1 MKVFRRYNSTIPKT
15 IKVSNLA
22 QTVFNQNNNFNLVRG
37 GDKNGKLSTWE
48 LLVKLGYI
56 KHPHA
61 GLTHWLPLGLEVL
74 RKLDKVIND
83 RLKEEGL
90 TEVSLSSLSHSSI
103 WTKTN
108 RWNNGELFKLS
119 NESSGNSRKENDEFK
134 KDEGFCLAATCEEE
148 ITELVK
154 SYADTYK
161 KLPVRVYQ
169 ITRKYRDEKRSRGGL
184 LRGREFIM
192 KDAYTFDN
200 NKANALKSFELMNL
214 IYSRIFTDL
223 KLPFVSANADSGS
236 IGGDL
241 SYEWHFQHKSGEDLL
256 LSCNKC
262 GVVGNVE
269 RVKPMIDLNN
279 IKPAEIS
286 ENQYFLSSDHKILY
300 IVYYPHD
307 CKLNFKTLV
316 DSMKEENIIEDESEI
331 INFGKSN
338 DKLIE
343 IFEKQELEDRSI
355 IRIMDPRIQPSITKL
370 PDITIKSY
378 NKNNLF
384 TFQNMI
390 MTDAK
395 EGDLCNSCQDP
406 TSKLIESKGIEV
418 GHTFYLGDKYS
429 KPLDASFIDKDG
441 LKKYYEMGCF
451 GIGVSRIIGAI
462 SEITR
467 DDMGLRWPSIISP
480 FHLTFIN
487 MNNNNN
493 ENENENENTD
503 LIKLYQ
509 DLNKDN
515 IEFEIDQ
522 SDLKLGSKLKKSKSL
537 GIPLQII
544 IGKKYPII
552 EIEVRG
558 FRDINI
564 SGDIDNKEYEYIKLN
579 KQFGK
584 EWNWEYSI
592 DDKNKVEKHFVD
604 IKHSYKVI
612 KSLLKDL

>member
-1 MKVFRRYNSTIPKT
+1 MK
-15 IKVSNLA
+15 A
-22 QTVFNQNNNFNLVRG
+22 
-37 GDKNGKLSTWE
+37 
-48 LLVKLGYI
+48 
-56 KHPHA
+56 A
-61 GLTHWLPLGLEVL
+61 
-74 RKLDKVIND
+74 
-83 RLKEEGL
+83 
-90 TEVSLSSLSHSSI
+90 SS
-103 WTKTN
+103 
-108 RWNNGELFKLS
+108 
-119 NESSGNSRKENDEFK
+119 
-134 KDEGFCLAATCEEE
+134 
-148 ITELVK
+148 
-154 SYADTYK
+154 
-161 KLPVRVYQ
+161 
-169 ITRKYRDEKRSRGGL
+169 
-184 LRGREFIM
+184 
-192 KDAYTFDN
+192 FDN

-406 TSKLIESKGIEV
+406 TSKLIESK
-418 GHTFYLGDKYS
+418 D
-429 KPLDASFIDKDG
+429 
-441 LKKYYEMGCF
+441 
-451 GIGVSRIIGAI
+451 
-462 SEITR
+462 
-467 DDMGLRWPSIISP
+467 
-480 FHLTFIN
+480 
-487 MNNNNN
+487 
-493 ENENENENTD
+493 
-503 LIKLYQ
+503 
-509 DLNKDN
+509 
-515 IEFEIDQ
+515 
-522 SDLKLGSKLKKSKSL
+522 
-537 GIPLQII
+537 
-544 IGKKYPII
+544 
-552 EIEVRG
+552 
-558 FRDINI
+558 
-564 SGDIDNKEYEYIKLN
+564 
-579 KQFGK
+579 
-584 EWNWEYSI
+584 
-592 DDKNKVEKHFVD
+592 
-604 IKHSYKVI
+604 YKR
-612 KSLLKDL
+612 

>member
-1 MKVFRRYNSTIPKT
+1 MKAFRRCHSTIPKS

-22 QTVFNQNNNFNLVRG
+22 QTVFNQNNNFNLVSG
-37 GDKNGKLSTWE
+37 KNGKLSTWE
-48 LLVKLGYI
+48 LLVKLGYV

-83 RLKEEGL
+83 RLQEEGL

-119 NESSGNSRKENDEFK
+119 NESNNGNGKKESEEFK

-169 ITRKYRDEKRSRGGL
+169 ITRKYRDERRSRGGL

-192 KDAYTFDN
+192 KDAYTFDC
-200 NKANALKSFELMNL
+200 NKENALKSFELMNL

-269 RVKPMIDLNN
+269 RVKPMFDFNN
-279 IKPAEIS
+279 IKPAESAIS
-286 ENQYFLSSDHKILY
+286 QYLLSSDHKVLY
-300 IVYYPHD
+300 IVYYPSD

-316 DSMKEENIIEDESEI
+316 DSMKEENIIEDENEL
-331 INFGKSN
+331 INFGSGNKKSD
-338 DKLIE
+338 DKMIE
-343 IFEKQELEDRSI
+343 IFEQQELEERSI
-355 IRIMDPRIQPSITKL
+355 IRIMDPRIQPSITTL
-370 PDITIKSY
+370 PDITIRSY

-384 TFQNMI
+384 TFQNMV

-406 TSKLIESKGIEV
+406 QSELIESKGIEV

-429 KPLDASFIDKDG
+429 KPLDAAFIDKDG
-441 LKKYYEMGCF
+441 VKQNYEMGCF

-467 DDMGLRWPSIISP
+467 DDMGLRWPSILSP

-487 MNNNNN
+487 MNNSSDP
-493 ENENENENTD
+493 E
-503 LIKLYQ
+503 LVKLYQ
-509 DLNKDN
+509 DLNQDG

-522 SDLKLGSKLKKSKSL
+522 SDFKLGSKLKKSKSL

-558 FRDINI
+558 FRDINN
-564 SGDIDNKEYEYIKLN
+564 DNSKEYEYSELN
-579 KQFGK
+579 KQFGE

-592 DDKNKVEKHFVD
+592 DDKNGIEKHFVD
-604 IKHSYKVI
+604 IKHSFKVI